1 MEETKV
7 QHIGDHDSEQ
17 LDVKEVSVDQM
28 EPQQK
33 LFYYSK
39 RGDVEG
45 LKTLGSSGYDINAA
59 DESEDVHNPYKTLNT
74 ALHYAVISGS
84 LETVKI
90 CFNMEANLERKNKLE
105 STPLHLA
112 AAYGYTEIA
121 QYLIDQKAD
130 LNAINKVKNKP
141 LHCAVYAGHVE
152 IVKYILKQVDDPV
165 ESLMERNGVQM
176 ACVKYTAHED
186 MKQLLRDYFPK
197 NKKIGIQEE
206 LEHKTDA
213 VDENTSNP
221 TVVEEEADKM

>member
-33 LFYYSK
+33 LFYYAK

-45 LKTLGSSGYDINAA
+45 LKTMGSSGFDINAA

-74 ALHYAVISGS
+74 ALHYAVVSGS
-84 LETVKI
+84 LETVKV
-90 CFNMEANLERKNKLE
+90 CFNMEAKLERKNKLD

-121 QYLIDQKAD
+121 QYLIEKKAD
-130 LNAINKVKNKP
+130 LNATNKVKNKP

-152 IVKYILKQVDDPV
+152 IVKYILSQVDDPV
-165 ESLMERNGVQM
+165 ASLLEHNGVGM
-176 ACVKYTAHED
+176 AAAKYTAHEP
-186 MKQLLRDYFPK
+186 MKDLLRAYFPK
-197 NKKIGIQEE
+197 EKSPHAMIQE
-206 LEHKTDA
+206 EHKTDA
-213 VDENTSNP
+213 VDDNTSNP
-221 TVVEEEADKM
+221 TVVEEEAV